1 MTAEKEQRLGWLR
14 AAAFLCRFRHASQYL
29 HSIAAIPCHS
39 SKSLTKV
46 LNFHHFLIFL
56 ENQSIHCPATLPA
69 LFSCCKSLCLF
80 VPFCV
85 PNFTVTSQLRA
96 AFSPK
101 SSHES
106 ISTLQ
111 LQNTPSVSRLLSAS
125 GPAAGGYRPPPQPP
139 AYRPASQPPVWDQ
152 APPHNRSSQSCAGS
166 SAA

>member
-1 MTAEKEQRLGWLR
+1 MTTEKEQRPGAIR
-14 AAAFLCRFRHASQYL
+14 AADFLCRFLHASQYL

-46 LNFHHFLIFL
+46 LNFHDFLVFL
-56 ENQSIHCPATLPA
+56 ENQDIHCPATLAA

-85 PNFTVTSQLRA
+85 PNFTVTSQLEP

-111 LQNTPSVSRLLSAS
+111 LRNTPSAFPPPSAS
-125 GPAAGGYRPPPQPP
+125 GPSAGGCKPPPPLP
-139 AYRPASQPPVWDQ
+139 AYRPADQPPVWGP
-152 APPHNRSSQSCAGS
+152 APPHNRSSRSYAGS
-166 SAA
+166 NAA

>member
-1 MTAEKEQRLGWLR
+1 MTTEKEQRPGAIR
-14 AAAFLCRFRHASQYL
+14 AADFLCRFCHASQCL

-46 LNFHHFLIFL
+46 LNFHDFLIFF
-56 ENQSIHCPATLPA
+56 ENQGIHCPAMLAT

-85 PNFTVTSQLRA
+85 PNFTVTSQLGA
-96 AFSPK
+96 VFSPK

-111 LQNTPSVSRLLSAS
+111 LQNTPSAFRLLSAS
-125 GPAAGGYRPPPQPP
+125 DPAAGGCKPPPPPP
-139 AYRPASQPPVWDQ
+139 AYRPAGQPPVWGQ
-152 APPHNRSSQSCAGS
+152 ALPHNRSWQSCAGS